1 MAVLAQEAR
10 GSDDE
15 INTIDTTLD
24 SLLGIL
30 HITPDVC
37 ENLGL
42 FQVSVIVSSTQPI
55 RSVTDLEAELAD
67 GLAVLERL
75 RGGYGASELNVVD
88 TEFAEHRR
96 DLDLVLCREE
106 GVGKLSTG

>member
-1 MAVLAQEAR
+1 MAVLAQEAG

-15 INTIDTTLD
+15 IDTIDTTLD

-30 HITPDVC
+30 HITPHVC

-42 FQVSVIVSSTQPI
+42 FQVSVIASGTQPDMAG
-55 RSVTDLEAELAD
+55 TDLEAELAD

-75 RGGYGASELNVVD
+75 RGGYGAGELDVVD
-88 TEFAEHRR
+88 TELAEHRR

-106 GVGKLSTG
+106 GIRKLSTC